1 MIKLYTGGNII
12 TMNGA
17 ERAEAVLTKDGKVLE
32 AGALSRLTEICRTAE
47 RVDLKGR
54 TMLPAFVDA
63 HSHFFETAMSF
74 LRADLEKA
82 EDEKDITET
91 IKSYILKNSVKP
103 GEWVTGSGYG
113 GDIDRLEES
122 FADIFRDNPVII
134 QHKSGHS
141 GIFNKKA
148 LSMLGADSKGSLFK
162 EKEYFALMKK
172 TPVPSAEKIKEA
184 ALKAQELYFS
194 FGITFIQEGYT
205 VKEQIPLYKE
215 LLDSGKIK
223 AGIGAYSDCSDYD
236 MWEKE
241 FKNKYP
247 DFILK
252 GIKIFLDGSPQSRT
266 AWLRSPYEGEKSYC
280 GESTMTDGQVLKA
293 LNFAGER
300 NIQVLAHCNGDRA
313 AQQFIDCLDKALYKY
328 PDLKKNR
335 PVMIHAQFL
344 GRDQLDDVK
353 RLGIIPSFFIAHIYH
368 FGDIHI
374 KNTGFD
380 RASGISCAG
389 SCLKKGIAF
398 TFHQDSPVIKPD
410 MLETVEC
417 AVRRVTK
424 NGILLG
430 EREKI
435 SPMEALEAVTVKS
448 AYQYGLEN
456 KKGVIKKGAD
466 ADFVILEDDLTTVP
480 HESIHGVK
488 ISQTVKGGETVYKA

>member
-32 AGALSRLTEICRTAE
+32 TGALSRLTEICRTAE

-172 TPVPSAEKIKEA
+172 TPMPSAEK
-184 ALKAQELYFS
+184 
-194 FGITFIQEGYT
+194 
-205 VKEQIPLYKE
+205 
-215 LLDSGKIK
+215 
-223 AGIGAYSDCSDYD
+223 
-236 MWEKE
+236 
-241 FKNKYP
+241 
-247 DFILK
+247 
-252 GIKIFLDGSPQSRT
+252 
-266 AWLRSPYEGEKSYC
+266 
-280 GESTMTDGQVLKA
+280 
-293 LNFAGER
+293 
-300 NIQVLAHCNGDRA
+300 
-313 AQQFIDCLDKALYKY
+313 
-328 PDLKKNR
+328 
-335 PVMIHAQFL
+335 
-344 GRDQLDDVK
+344 
-353 RLGIIPSFFIAHIYH
+353 
-368 FGDIHI
+368 
-374 KNTGFD
+374 
-380 RASGISCAG
+380 
-389 SCLKKGIAF
+389 
-398 TFHQDSPVIKPD
+398 
-410 MLETVEC
+410 
-417 AVRRVTK
+417 
-424 NGILLG
+424 
-430 EREKI
+430 
-435 SPMEALEAVTVKS
+435 
-448 AYQYGLEN
+448 
-456 KKGVIKKGAD
+456 
-466 ADFVILEDDLTTVP
+466 
-480 HESIHGVK
+480 
-488 ISQTVKGGETVYKA
+488 